1 MFNILKPI
9 LSVFSKKLSEREKE
23 WKSVLVNS
31 IPKLEGFRNRTKLW
45 FHSASMGEF
54 EQAKPI
60 IEYIKKVYP
69 EFAIIVTFFSP
80 SGFEHQKNYQ
90 YADLVLYL
98 PFDTI
103 KNSREFISIV
113 QPNIAI
119 FVRYELWLNFLYE
132 LNKKCIPT
140 FLVCATKPFRLSNF
154 FLYKIFLR
162 YSYNLF
168 SVISSSSE
176 FDYEYFEKLKLKS
189 RLELNYDTRFDRVNQ
204 KLHAPQNLP
213 FSKNDF
219 SNHFVLV
226 AGSIWDKDI
235 KIITDTL
242 RKIGSEISF
251 KVIYVPHEPEET
263 RLQMIEK
270 FDSNTIRLSKLFSI
284 NSNNAQWM
292 HILTKNNIIVDSV
305 GLLLDLYKI
314 GDVAYVGGGFNRG
327 VHSVIEPIGWGIPVI
342 CGGNISNSVEAIQ
355 MRDSGILKI
364 VENSEDLEL
373 YLKELYF
380 NKVYYENLKNM
391 TKEYFNKRIGSTEKI
406 VSQILKV
413 LEKQQINSFRGN
425 NF

>member
-1 MFNILKPI
+1 MFSFFKPLFSI
-9 LSVFSKKLSEREKE
+9 FSKKLREREKE
-23 WKSVLVNS
+23 WKSVLINS

-60 IEYIKKVYP
+60 IEYIKNVYP

-113 QPNIAI
+113 QPNISI

-132 LNKKCIPT
+132 LNKKCIST

-168 SVISSSSE
+168 SVIISSSE

-204 KLHAPQNLP
+204 KLLAPQNLP

-235 KIITDTL
+235 KIITDTVK
-242 RKIGSEISF
+242 KIGSEISL

-263 RLQMIEK
+263 RLRMIEK
-270 FDSNTIRLSKLFSI
+270 FDSNTIRLSKLLSI

-292 HILTKNNIIVDSV
+292 DILTKNNIIVDSV

-314 GDVAYVGGGFNRG
+314 GDVAYVGGGFNHG

-364 VENSEDLEL
+364 VENSEHLEL

-406 VSQILKV
+406 VSHILKV

-425 NF
+425 DF